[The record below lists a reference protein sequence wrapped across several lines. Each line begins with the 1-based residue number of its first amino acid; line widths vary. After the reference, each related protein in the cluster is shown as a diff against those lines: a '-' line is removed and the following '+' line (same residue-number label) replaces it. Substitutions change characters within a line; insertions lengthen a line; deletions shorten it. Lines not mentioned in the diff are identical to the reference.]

1 MGIHIPLRKNAG
13 ETVMEGSGADKTESS
28 PPAASGNPP
37 GIDRLFT
44 VAYEELKRLAASVS
58 RDDRA
63 MTLSPTA
70 LVNEAWVK
78 LSQSAPLQFESHLHF
93 RSVAAR
99 AMRQVLVEAAR
110 RRSAARRG
118 ADPAFVTF
126 DDDIGRP
133 AAGANDIVALNEA
146 LDELAHLSPRQAEM
160 IEARFFGGFDTAEIA
175 TLLGISEATVLRDWR
190 AARAWL
196 ARELRS

>member
-1 MGIHIPLRKNAG
+1 MDGNAAG
-13 ETVMEGSGADKTESS
+13 KIESS
-28 PPAASGNPP
+28 AP
-37 GIDRLFT
+37 GAPDNSPGLDRLFT
-44 VAYEELKRLAASVS
+44 VAYEELKRIAASVS

-78 LSQSAPLQFESHLHF
+78 LSQSPTLQFESHLHF
-93 RSVAAR
+93 RSIAAR

-110 RRSAARRG
+110 RRKATRRG

-126 DDDIGRP
+126 DDDIGKTT
-133 AAGANDIVALNEA
+133 AGADDIVALNEA

-175 TLLGISEATVLRDWR
+175 ALLGISEATVLRDWR
-190 AARAWL
+190 VARAWL

>member
-1 MGIHIPLRKNAG
+1 MDRTAAG
-13 ETVMEGSGADKTESS
+13 KSGSTVSGALS
-28 PPAASGNPP
+28 NPP
-37 GIDRLFT
+37 GLDRLFT

-58 RDDRA
+58 RDDRG
-63 MTLSPTA
+63 TLSPTA

-78 LSQSAPLQFESHLHF
+78 LSQSPTLQFESHLHF
-93 RSVAAR
+93 RSIAAR

-110 RRSAARRG
+110 RRRATRRG

-126 DDDIGRP
+126 DDDIGK
-133 AAGANDIVALNEA
+133 ATAGADDIVALNDA
-146 LDELAHLSPRQAEM
+146 LDELALLSPRQAEM
-160 IEARFFGGFDTAEIA
+160 IEARFFGGFDTVEIA